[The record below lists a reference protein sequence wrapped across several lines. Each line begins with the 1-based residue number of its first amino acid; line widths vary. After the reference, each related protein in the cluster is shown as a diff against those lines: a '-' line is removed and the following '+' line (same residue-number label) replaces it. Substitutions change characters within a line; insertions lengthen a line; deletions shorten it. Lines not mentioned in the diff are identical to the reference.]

1 MAIRRRMRH
10 KEHKRHHKNAA
21 KCCGGGRMKMP
32 KSIVRALCVGLLC
45 AVAAFAAAPVFAQT
59 DDLKLKRSFGY
70 RGDGESHVQMRSMLV
85 PVQRRPGSLSTVNIP
100 VTPVLTVVQK
110 DKVGHVCKLGP
121 RITDALLRAWHAKPM
136 TVDQMFDPDK
146 VQEKTYR
153 ISKTESQ
160 QAEDIRLLTAI
171 NGALQDELV
180 TEILV
185 VKGIRKVGG
194 GAISKLPFASV
205 LGCAELES
213 ADPEP
218 EKKSG
223 H

>member
-1 MAIRRRMRH
+1 
-10 KEHKRHHKNAA
+10 
-21 KCCGGGRMKMP
+21 
-32 KSIVRALCVGLLC
+32 
-45 AVAAFAAAPVFAQT
+45 
-59 DDLKLKRSFGY
+59 
-70 RGDGESHVQMRSMLV
+70 MLV

-100 VTPVLTVVQK
+100 VTPVLTVIQK

-136 TVDQMFDPDK
+136 TVDQMFDLDK

-171 NGALQDELV
+171 NGALQDKLV

>member
-1 MAIRRRMRH
+1 MPTPFFRGL
-10 KEHKRHHKNAA
+10 AA
-21 KCCGGGRMKMP
+21 
-32 KSIVRALCVGLLC
+32 GLVC
-45 AVAAFAAAPVFAQT
+45 AATVIAAVPVFAQT

-85 PVQRRPGSLSTVNIP
+85 PVQRRPGSFSTVNIP
-100 VTPVLTVVQK
+100 VTPVLTVVEK

-136 TVDQMFDPDK
+136 TLDQMFDPDK
-146 VQEKTYR
+146 TQEKTYR
-153 ISKTESQ
+153 ISKTDSQ
-160 QAEDIRLLTAI
+160 QAEDVRLLKAI
-171 NGALQDELV
+171 NGALKDELV

-218 EKKSG
+218 EEKPA

>member
-1 MAIRRRMRH
+1 MS
-10 KEHKRHHKNAA
+10 
-21 KCCGGGRMKMP
+21 MP
-32 KSIVRALCVGLLC
+32 KFIVRAMCVGL
-45 AVAAFAAAPVFAQT
+45 VAATAVFVSLPVMAQT

-85 PVQRRPGSLSTVNIP
+85 PVQRRPGSFSTVNIP

-121 RITDALLRAWHAKPM
+121 RITDALLRSWHAKPM
-136 TVDQMFDPDK
+136 TLDQMFDPDK

-153 ISKTESQ
+153 ISKSDSQ
-160 QAEDIRLLTAI
+160 KAEDIRLLTAI

-218 EKKSG
+218 EEKKS